1 METSKQN
8 CGSVDTFV
16 WDDIRVG
23 ELIGSGSFSS
33 VYRVKITKQCLIS
46 MDGLSRKLER
56 PDLTCI
62 LNHDRRKVLSNER
75 TDSTCTSLSGSANQT
90 GPNRFALKRLSALTL
105 SSSNETKIASAG
117 IQFEADLL
125 LNVIPPH
132 PNIIRL
138 CGVSESFFVTPADG
152 FILLEYLDET
162 LEDRI
167 QKWKTVKWIRKT
179 RMTFWQQCQDTVDRR
194 SRLMEQKCR
203 IRQAGIGI
211 AEAMKYLHKHNILH
225 RDLKPG
231 NIGFDD
237 EGQVRLFDFDLARMF
252 DRRHD
257 KGTLTMCVG
266 TQRYMSPECLT
277 SADYSFESDVY
288 SFAVVLW
295 ELCTLEKPFSR
306 ARNSL
311 QLAKQVILWRQRPTL
326 GPIASPDIRCLL
338 KTCWEPNPDLRLS
351 FSSVVDFLD
360 SYHRKRS

>member
-1 METSKQN
+1 METSQQN
-8 CGSVDTFV
+8 CGSVDTFL

-33 VYRVKITKQCLIS
+33 VYRVKITKQCSIS
-46 MDGLSRKLER
+46 MNGSSRRLQQ
-56 PDLTCI
+56 PDLTSM
-62 LNHDRRKVLSNER
+62 LNHDRCKVLSSER
-75 TDSTCTSLSGSANQT
+75 TDSTCTSLSVSTNQT
-90 GPNRFALKRLSALTL
+90 GPNRFALKRLSAHIL
-105 SSSNETKIASAG
+105 SSANETKIASAG

-125 LNVIPPH
+125 LNMIPPH

-152 FILLEYLDET
+152 FILLEYLEGT

-167 QKWKTVKWIRKT
+167 QKWKALQWIRRT
-179 RMTFWQQCQDTVDRR
+179 RIPFWQQCQETVDRR
-194 SRLMEQKCR
+194 CKLMEQKNR

-211 AEAMKYLHKHNILH
+211 AEAMKFLHKHNILH

-231 NIGFDD
+231 NVGFDD
-237 EGQVRLFDFDLARMF
+237 EGQVRLFDFDLARKY

-257 KGTLTMCVG
+257 EGTLTMCVG

-277 SADYSFESDVY
+277 SANYSFESDVY

-311 QLAKQVILWRQRPTL
+311 QLAKQVILWRQRPSL
-326 GPIASPDIRCLL
+326 WPIASPDIRCLL
-338 KTCWEPNPDLRLS
+338 KMCWEPNPDLRLS
-351 FSSVVDFLD
+351 FSSVVDFLG